1 MPIDTRRVQGPDN
14 SKPYLL
20 FAKKKD
26 KSYKDILSDLVS
38 NGKRRDGRRLDQQ
51 RRILSGC
58 IANRVIDPPDL
69 KTGVVTQA
77 KGSAYMELN
86 KTKVICSVYDPREIP
101 GKTDYSMNGE
111 LYCEFKF
118 APFSCIT
125 RRGHQHDTEEKEFS
139 LNLKRAL
146 EPAVCRHEFPNFQ
159 VVCLLVHSASSPTS
173 RLFVYLCTARVPQL
187 PGCLFTCAQREF
199 PNFQVVYLLV
209 HIASSPTYRL
219 VVYLCIARVPQLTGC
234 LFTCVQHEFPN
245 FQVDVYAQV
254 IENDGSALA
263 AAITCAGL
271 ALADACVPMYDLV
284 TAATLGIHGDLQF
297 KDPTHEEEMLCSS
310 APPEGSPSRSYGIIT
325 AAYSPTHNQVSEFSH
340 QGSIDM
346 DTLAAIIPT
355 FTETCHLI
363 YPVIK
368 QVLISNVTKT
378 IKKRKK
384 EALFQISGDE

>member
-1 MPIDTRRVQGPDN
+1 MPMDTRRVQGPDN

-26 KSYKDILSDLVS
+26 KSYKDILSDLVC
-38 NGKRRDGRRLDQQ
+38 NG
-51 RRILSGC
+51 C
-58 IANRVIDPPDL
+58 VANRVIGSPDL

-125 RRGHQHDTEEKEFS
+125 RRGHQHDTEEKELS

-146 EPAVCRHEFPNFQ
+146 EPAVCRVSCSCLKVTLEPAVCRVSCSCLKVTLEPAVCRVLVHEFPNFQ
-159 VVCLLVHSASSPTS
+159 VVCLLVHSTSSPTS
-173 RLFVYLCTARVPQL
+173 RLYVYLCTERVPQL
-187 PGCLFTCAQREF
+187 PGGLFTCAQHEF
-199 PNFQVVYLLV
+199 PNF
-209 HIASSPTYRL
+209 
-219 VVYLCIARVPQLTGC
+219 
-234 LFTCVQHEFPN
+234 QHEFPN

-284 TAATLGIHGDLQF
+284 TAATLVRLNLIRAWMWSSHCNVVKGIHGDLQF
-297 KDPTHEEEMLCSS
+297 KDPTLEEEMLCTS

-325 AAYSPTHNQVSEFSH
+325 VAYSPTHNQVSEFSH

-346 DTLAAIIPT
+346 DTLAVVIPT
-355 FTETCHLI
+355 FTEACHLI

-368 QVLISNVTKT
+368 QALISNVTKT

>member
-1 MPIDTRRVQGPDN
+1 
-14 SKPYLL
+14 
-20 FAKKKD
+20 
-26 KSYKDILSDLVS
+26 
-38 NGKRRDGRRLDQQ
+38 
-51 RRILSGC
+51 
-58 IANRVIDPPDL
+58 
-69 KTGVVTQA
+69 
-77 KGSAYMELN
+77 MELN

-125 RRGHQHDTEEKEFS
+125 RRGHQHDTEEKELS

-146 EPAVCRHEFPNFQ
+146 EPACVSCK
-159 VVCLLVHSASSPTS
+159 LLMSQSYLGTCGVSS
-173 RLFVYLCTARVPQL
+173 RVPQL
-187 PGCLFTCAQREF
+187 PGGLFTCA
-199 PNFQVVYLLV
+199 
-209 HIASSPTYRL
+209 
-219 VVYLCIARVPQLTGC
+219 
-234 LFTCVQHEFPN
+234 QHEFPN

-284 TAATLGIHGDLQF
+284 TAATLVRLNLIRAWMWSSHCNVVKGIHGDLQF
-297 KDPTHEEEMLCSS
+297 KDPTLEEEMLCTS

-325 AAYSPTHNQVSEFSH
+325 VAYSPTHNQVSEFSH

-346 DTLAAIIPT
+346 DTLAVVIPT
-355 FTETCHLI
+355 FTEACHLI

-368 QVLISNVTKT
+368 QALISNVTKT

>member
-1 MPIDTRRVQGPDN
+1 MPMDTRRVQGPDN

-26 KSYKDILSDLVS
+26 KSYKDILSDLVC
-38 NGKRRDGRRLDQQ
+38 N
-51 RRILSGC
+51 
-58 IANRVIDPPDL
+58 DL

-159 VVCLLVHSASSPTS
+159 V
-173 RLFVYLCTARVPQL
+173 
-187 PGCLFTCAQREF
+187 
-199 PNFQVVYLLV
+199 
-209 HIASSPTYRL
+209 
-219 VVYLCIARVPQLTGC
+219 
-234 LFTCVQHEFPN
+234 
-245 FQVDVYAQV
+245 DVYAQV

-284 TAATLGIHGDLQF
+284 TAATLGIHGDLHF

-346 DTLAAIIPT
+346 DTLAAVIPT